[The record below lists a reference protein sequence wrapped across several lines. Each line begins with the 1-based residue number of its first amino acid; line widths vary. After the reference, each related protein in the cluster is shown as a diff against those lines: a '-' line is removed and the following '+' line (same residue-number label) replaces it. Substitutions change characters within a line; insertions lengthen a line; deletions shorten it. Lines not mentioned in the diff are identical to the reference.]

1 MVRSDAGG
9 PLYNNGAPGASNW
22 PLRGGKGSNWDG
34 GVRVPSFV
42 SGGVVP
48 RRVRGTKRDGLVT
61 LWDWYAT
68 WAGLAG
74 VDANSPATEAEAEAN
89 GLPPVGD
96 DSMDLWPYLVG
107 DVSTSPRRT
116 MALGDTTG
124 TFFATKGMS
133 ENTAILTTSRSCVHG
148 T

>member
-1 MVRSDAGG
+1 MVRSAAGG

-48 RRVRGTKRDGLVT
+48 ERVRGTKRDGLVT

-74 VDANSPATEAEAEAN
+74 VDANSPATEAEAEAL

-107 DVSTSPRRT
+107 DVATSPRRT
-116 MALGDTTG
+116 IALGDTTG
-124 TFFATKGMS
+124 TFFATKGMY
-133 ENTAILTTSRSCVHG
+133 TATLTSSRSCMRG